1 MRKKSPDHDREIN
14 SLGWQDKGWVDQ
26 ELEGAYFQDVRL
38 GKRLRKLLGLMSNG
52 LGQTIPLA
60 CQDWANTKAAYRFFS
75 NDRITE
81 EEILSGH
88 FSSTQRRAGAVKEP
102 LLVLH
107 DTTEFSYYTDNTDIG
122 LLTRV
127 PFPAKHPHRFRG
139 FLMHS
144 SLILTTDGL
153 PLGLAAIKFW
163 TRKSFKGTDALKR
176 KINPTRIPI
185 EEKESFRWLENLRQ
199 STALL
204 NNPSQCVHIGD
215 RESDIFELF
224 ALAHALGTNFLVRT
238 CVDRLAG
245 DGEKTVAALM
255 AKAHVKGIHEIEVR
269 RADGTSEK
277 IKLSINYEQM
287 HVRPPEGKKDSYPEL
302 DVTIIHAV
310 ETSKPKG
317 RKPIVWKLITNLPV
331 DSLNKAL
338 HKIEWYAL
346 RWKIEVFHKILKSGC
361 RAEDS
366 KLRSTERLTR
376 LVAVFCILSWRVFWM
391 TMIQRVGPS
400 EPAQVV
406 FTPLEMELL
415 EKLVGHSGAKYDGEV
430 KLGEC
435 LAKVARLG
443 GYLARAS
450 DPPPGNMIMWRGISR
465 LTDIHL
471 GYLLAKGDVG
481 N

>member
-1 MRKKSPDHDREIN
+1 MRNETSGGEREN
-14 SLGWQDKGWVDQ
+14 SSLGWEDKGWVDQ

-38 GKRLRKLLGLMSNG
+38 GKRLRTLLGLMSNG
-52 LGQTIPLA
+52 IGQSIPLA

-88 FSSTQRRAGAVKEP
+88 FSSTEHRARAIEET

-107 DTTEFSYYTDNTDIG
+107 DTTEFSYYTDNPNLDR
-122 LLTRV
+122 LTGV
-127 PFPAKHPHRFRG
+127 PFPARDPHRFRG

-144 SLILTTDGL
+144 SLALTTDGL
-153 PLGLAAIKFW
+153 PLGLTAIKFW
-163 TRKSFKGTDALKR
+163 TRKSFKGTNALKR

-185 EEKESFRWLENLRQ
+185 QEKESFRWLENLRQ

-204 NNPSQCVHIGD
+204 NKPSACVHIGD
-215 RESDIFELF
+215 RESDIYELF
-224 ALAHALGTNFLVRT
+224 AVAHGLGTNFLVRT

-255 AKAHVKGIHEIEVR
+255 AGARVEGVHQIEVR
-269 RADGTSEK
+269 RPDGTSEK
-277 IKLSINYEQM
+277 VKLTIKYEQM
-287 HVRPPEGKKDSYPEL
+287 LVRPPEGKKDSYPPL
-302 DVTIIHAV
+302 DLTIIHAV

-317 RKPIVWKLITNLPV
+317 RKPIIWKLITNLPV
-331 DSLNKAL
+331 DSLSEAL
-338 HKIEWYAL
+338 EKIEWYAL

-391 TMIQRVGPS
+391 TMIQRVS
-400 EPAQVV
+400 PAESAEVV
-406 FTPLEMELL
+406 FTPLEIELL
-415 EKLVGHSGAKYDGEV
+415 EKVTGQRGSKSAAETN
-430 KLGEC
+430 LGEC

-450 DPPPGNMIMWRGISR
+450 DPPPGNMIMWRGLSR